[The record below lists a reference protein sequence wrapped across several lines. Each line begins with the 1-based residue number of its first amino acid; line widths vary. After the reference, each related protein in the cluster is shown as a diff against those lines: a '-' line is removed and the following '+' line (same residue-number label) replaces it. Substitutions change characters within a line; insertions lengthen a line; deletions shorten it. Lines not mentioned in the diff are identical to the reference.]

1 MADFTSGSLSYWE
14 SSVSDGQSSTW
25 IKLQLPQKPL
35 RFNHLLQ
42 IRRLIW
48 SPTWLPL
55 T

>member
-1 MADFTSGSLSYWE
+1 MADFTSGSQSCWE

-25 IKLQLPQKPL
+25 IEPQLPQKPL

-48 SPTWLPL
+48 SLTRLPL